1 MDVLGAAGCGGVGLG
16 EFLFG
21 TGEADL
27 ESFGFAGPAF
37 AFGFGDAGQEVGADL
52 LQAGPLGG
60 VDPEERAADAG
71 VLVDAGGA
79 VCSSAVAEGDAAAL
93 EVYLDKFL
101 PASNLKP
108 GTHLK
113 TPNGQLAV
121 VVGGSTPAVH
131 DGWMWDLTVPGNNDH
146 DFYVAAGTTEVL
158 VHNCSA
164 AVQKARTALQGWT
177 SKSFQIGENGQ
188 AFSLDRN
195 AMVHILTRHA
205 PEFWDGSVKAT
216 QMLVDLSK
224 GSQVVETRFPDQ
236 PVIFQIKRVSG
247 GMLRISC
254 SYGEVSREA
263 SAREERV
270 LAAMRQAGLDF
281 YSRML
286 DLVPSNFERYAHPM
300 EMLSS
305 E

>member
-1 MDVLGAAGCGGVGLG
+1 
-16 EFLFG
+16 
-21 TGEADL
+21 
-27 ESFGFAGPAF
+27 
-37 AFGFGDAGQEVGADL
+37 
-52 LQAGPLGG
+52 
-60 VDPEERAADAG
+60 
-71 VLVDAGGA
+71 
-79 VCSSAVAEGDAAAL
+79 
-93 EVYLDKFL
+93 
-101 PASNLKP
+101 
-108 GTHLK
+108 
-113 TPNGQLAV
+113 
-121 VVGGSTPAVH
+121 
-131 DGWMWDLTVPGNNDH
+131 VP
-146 DFYVAAGTTEVL
+146 
-158 VHNCSA
+158 
-164 AVQKARTALQGWT
+164 
-177 SKSFQIGENGQ
+177 IGEELTIPPDADYIEGAIDLCINGSQ
-188 AFSLDRN
+188 
-195 AMVHILTRHA
+195 ILSTA
-205 PEFWDGSVKAT
+205 EWDYIDQLWAYIAK
-216 QMLVDLSK
+216 MLVDLSK